1 MNQWILAR
9 VDVFLRHGG
18 KTNRRAMVQRLIKIC
33 EEIQSY
39 EAGVKLPRVHLHI
52 LGRLGL
58 LHQHHAQHVHA
69 QAARLVDGRRAAFE
83 LPGHPQGESDGSQG
97 HQQASGAHG
106 QELGGKGGPRA
117 HGAV

>member
-39 EAGVKLPRVHLHI
+39 EAGVKLLPQIGRAHI
-52 LGRLGL
+52 HRYWRRQQRLSPVTLRDHFYALRLLWDLLGRTGEPP
-58 LHQHHAQHVHA
+58 
-69 QAARLVDGRRAAFE
+69 RPPKIYE
-83 LPGHPQGESDGSQG
+83 NLPK
-97 HQQASGAHG
+97 
-106 QELGGKGGPRA
+106 KGG
-117 HGAV
+117 